1 MQYMKK
7 RILPIIF
14 VAFAVIIIATILIIS
29 SMKNKNYKNYEI
41 SDMLGYSTVDYF
53 SKIFKEM
60 TGVTP
65 TQFRTH
71 NE

>member
-1 MQYMKK
+1 MGVSFNSFYS
-7 RILPIIF
+7 
-14 VAFAVIIIATILIIS
+14 AVKIEKAKSLLKTG
-29 SMKNKNYKNYEI
+29 NYKNYEI

-65 TQFRTH
+65 TQFRAH